1 MILRVTKEG
10 NVAVPS
16 DLLVA
21 IGVQPGDQIDVE
33 QGPESLILRPVKAD
47 SEVGTSHSGKVD
59 LSLLGYLRD
68 KIKPGTPP
76 FDIEKFR
83 NEPYDLSLRD

>member
-1 MILRVTKEG
+1 MILKVTEEG
-10 NVAVPS
+10 NVAVPY
-16 DLLVA
+16 DLLVV

-33 QGPESLILRPVKAD
+33 QGSESLILRPVKAK
-47 SEVGTSHSGKVD
+47 SEVGASHSCKVD

-68 KIKPGTPP
+68 KIRLGTPP

-83 NEPYDLSLRD
+83 DEPYDLSLRD